1 MPLCPSAP
9 LPLGPAPLPL
19 FFMSFTAVLLLHV
32 LYALLNDTPPVWDMA
47 YHQMQGFQYLAAW
60 KSGAWRQFAD
70 LSSYYPPLYYLQEAV
85 ILGLGSYNRFLPL
98 LANLPGIFLLSFCTF
113 HSSNSYPN
121 RRWAW
126 LAGLLTLLFPLVAWT
141 SRESLLDVSLSG
153 WVAAAVFVLWRSRRM
168 LESHPWSLLLGV
180 IFALGMLTKWTFP
193 AFLVFPIGYA
203 LYASRDRKR
212 SLLHL
217 FDAVL
222 IGTPAVFFWYL
233 PNLKSLAE
241 RFALTSGTGT
251 ALENDPTALH
261 LQGWLY
267 YPRCLSSYYLYL
279 PLTVLFVAGFILW
292 LRGPGS
298 DREGAS
304 LVWWWLG
311 GSCLLLTLLDAKDP
325 RYMMPLAAPV
335 AILLVSFWRHRPA
348 FLWAI
353 VVVAS
358 LQFLL
363 VSFNVLGRPV
373 KLAVFDIRNDT
384 DYMVSA
390 GNGCSSR
397 PIILMRPVPP
407 TGKTGIWKSL

>member
-1 MPLCPSAP
+1 MVAPKGQRGRGAKGQREEGAKRAEIKEGMSDRYQSEAAVPGTAEPSPMPLCPSAP

-60 KSGAWRQFAD
+60 KSGTLWRQFAD

-98 LANLPGIFLLSFCTF
+98 LANLPGIFLLSFCIF
-113 HSSNSYPN
+113 CLAQVYAD

-153 WVAAAVFVLWRSRRM
+153 WVAAAVFVLWRSRM

-217 FDAVL
+217 FDAVS
-222 IGTPAVFFWYL
+222 IGLRRSSSGISRISSRSRSGSRSHP
-233 PNLKSLAE
+233 
-241 RFALTSGTGT
+241 GTGT
-251 ALENDPTALH
+251 ALENDPTAGPAGGH
-261 LQGWLY
+261 

-279 PLTVLFVAGFILW
+279 PLTVLFVAGLILW

-298 DREGAS
+298 DRKVLPSFGGGWAGAA
-304 LVWWWLG
+304 
-311 GSCLLLTLLDAKDP
+311 C
-325 RYMMPLAAPV
+325 
-335 AILLVSFWRHRPA
+335 
-348 FLWAI
+348 
-353 VVVAS
+353 
-358 LQFLL
+358 
-363 VSFNVLGRPV
+363 
-373 KLAVFDIRNDT
+373 
-384 DYMVSA
+384 
-390 GNGCSSR
+390 C
-397 PIILMRPVPP
+397 
-407 TGKTGIWKSL
+407 

>member
-1 MPLCPSAP
+1 MSLCWTCHFPVGS
-9 LPLGPAPLPL
+9 
-19 FFMSFTAVLLLHV
+19 
-32 LYALLNDTPPVWDMA
+32 PP
-47 YHQMQGFQYLAAW
+47 
-60 KSGAWRQFAD
+60 R
-70 LSSYYPPLYYLQEAV
+70 
-85 ILGLGSYNRFLPL
+85 
-98 LANLPGIFLLSFCTF
+98 
-113 HSSNSYPN
+113 
-121 RRWAW
+121 
-126 LAGLLTLLFPLVAWT
+126 
-141 SRESLLDVSLSG
+141 SLSYG
-153 WVAAAVFVLWRSRRM
+153 EAGCWKATHGRSCWA
-168 LESHPWSLLLGV
+168 S

-353 VVVAS
+353 VRGGIS
-358 LQFLL
+358 
-363 VSFNVLGRPV
+363 
-373 KLAVFDIRNDT
+373 
-384 DYMVSA
+384 
-390 GNGCSSR
+390 
-397 PIILMRPVPP
+397 PVPARFIQRSWS
-407 TGKTGIWKSL
+407 TGQIGGI